1 VGPGALAGVRVADL
15 TGGRAGPVAG
25 MLLADLGADV
35 IKVAAPGGGPSA
47 AQPGLHMWDRGKRSA
62 VLDPARPADLA
73 ALDRLVSR
81 ADVVLV
87 GTQEPGLGYQDLLGR
102 GLAPGQPALWVVM
115 PPYLLGETP
124 WAGGPGAAGGPES
137 AGLLFAWLGHAWSQS
152 SYADVPVDCLYP
164 VALHMQGIWAATA
177 AVAALTGRQAGRAVA
192 PLIVAG
198 GAHGAQLVSPGG
210 FAAGRDDPHVHRTG
224 GPGGALA
231 NYRCYRC
238 ADGTWLFF
246 GAFTTAFI
254 ERGFHAVGAAALLAD
269 PRVGG
274 DPAAVR
280 LPDNLRWITRE
291 LERVFAERPR
301 SAWIELL
308 EAADVPVAAVGEAA
322 DWLDHEQVAAAGL
335 RAEARNDAGQD
346 IVMPGPLIGMSATP
360 AVAGRPAATRR
371 PALADLDPG
380 WPERAGGGA
389 WATGGPTAGGPTAG
403 GPTAA
408 GPAAA
413 GPASVAGRAA
423 GAGPAEPPLAGRR
436 VLDLGT
442 IIAGPYVATLLGELG
457 AEVIKVERPPGGDE
471 FRIAHGGRGGVGFSV
486 YNRDQRSVLVDLTAD
501 PGRELFGRLAASA
514 DVVVDNYRAGV
525 AARLGIGHEQL
536 AAASPLVT
544 SVSISAFGETGPLGR
559 RPGFDPVIQAMSGI
573 MRAQGGPDQADSPAF
588 LTVPINDVLAAGLG
602 ALGACASLYARDRLG
617 AGQQV
622 TITLCASS
630 CLLQSEY
637 LVRFPGAASF
647 PAGGRDFAGPGVAD
661 RLYECTDGWV
671 RLGAPGPSATAALAA
686 AGLTLAEP
694 EAARPP
700 EPASSREAVF
710 SPELAAAAEQA
721 SAPEAAAA
729 AVAQAVAGLPVAEVL
744 RRAAA
749 AGIPAVR
756 ARRPQE
762 LTGDGQLITR
772 GLLTVVD
779 TDAAGVARVGPGRW
793 LDMPGLSLPPP
804 GEAPAAGEHEQ
815 VILAELGAAP
825 A

>member
-1 VGPGALAGVRVADL
+1 MAITDSGGALASVRVLDL
-15 TGGRAGPVAG
+15 TCGVAGPVAG
-25 MLLADLGADV
+25 MLLADLGAEV
-35 IKVAAPGGGPSA
+35 IKVYPPGGGPSPA
-47 AQPGLHMWDRGKRSA
+47 EPGLHMWDRGKRAA

-73 ALDRLVSR
+73 ALDRLVRR
-81 ADVVLV
+81 ADVVLA
-87 GTQEPGLGYQDLLGR
+87 GTQEPGLGYQDLLDR
-102 GLAPGQPALWVVM
+102 GLAPGQPALWVVL

-124 WAGGPGAAGGPES
+124 WAGGRES

-177 AVAALTGRQAGRAVA
+177 AVAALAGRAAGRAVA
-192 PLIVAG
+192 PLVVAG

-291 LERVFAERPR
+291 LERVFAARPR

-308 EAADVPVAAVGEAA
+308 EAADVPVAAVGEGA

-335 RAEARNDAGQD
+335 RAAARNDAGED
-346 IVMPGPLIGMSATP
+346 IVMPGPLIGLSATP
-360 AVAGRPAATRR
+360 AVAGPPAATRR

-380 WPERAGGGA
+380 WPDRDAADGGWAAGGGA
-389 WATGGPTAGGPTAG
+389 
-403 GPTAA
+403 
-408 GPAAA
+408 
-413 GPASVAGRAA
+413 AGR
-423 GAGPAEPPLAGRR
+423 PAEPPLAGRR

-457 AEVIKVERPPGGDE
+457 AEVIKVERPPNGDE

-486 YNRDQRSVLVDLTAD
+486 YNRDQRSMLLDLTGGR
-501 PGRELFGRLAASA
+501 GREVFLRLAGSA

-525 AARLGIGHEQL
+525 AGRLGIGHEQL

-573 MRAQGGPDQADSPAF
+573 MRAQGGPDEADSPAF

-622 TITLCASS
+622 SITLCASS

-637 LVRFPGAASF
+637 LVRFPGAPPF
-647 PAGGRDFAGPGVAD
+647 PAGGRDFAGPGAAD
-661 RLYECTDGWV
+661 RLYACADGWV
-671 RLGAPGPSATAALAA
+671 RLGAAGPAGPAALAA
-686 AGLTLAEP
+686 AGLTGAG
-694 EAARPP
+694 
-700 EPASSREAVF
+700 
-710 SPELAAAAEQA
+710 PELAGSAELPA
-721 SAPEAAAA
+721 SPEPAAA
-729 AVAQAVAGLPVAEVL
+729 AVARALAGLTVAEVL
-744 RRAAA
+744 RRATA
-749 AGIPAVR
+749 AGIPAAR

-762 LTGDGQLITR
+762 LTEDAQLIAH
-772 GLLTVVD
+772 GLLTVVE
-779 TDAAGVARVGPGRW
+779 TDGAGVARVGPGRW
-793 LDMPGLSLPPP
+793 LEMPGLTLRPP

-815 VILAELGAAP
+815 AILAELGAAP
-825 A
+825 D